1 MKSLFS
7 LLLLMMLAPAYLAE
21 QDTAAFLGVTAPA
34 DYTCV
39 DLDAK
44 VMLALDA
51 LEALLDQLPQMTQ
64 ADMYAAQMRQV
75 SQTHPPAVIARR

>member
-1 MKSLFS
+1 MFS
-7 LLLLMMLAPAYLAE
+7 LLLLMMLAPAYLAV

-44 VMLALDA
+44 VMLAPYT
-51 LEALLDQLPQMTQ
+51 LEAFLDHLPKVTYV
-64 ADMYAAQMRQV
+64 DIYGAQMRQV

>member
-51 LEALLDQLPQMTQ
+51 L
-64 ADMYAAQMRQV
+64 
-75 SQTHPPAVIARR
+75 